1 MKKIKPK
8 YIIAIVI
15 TIIIIIMCF
24 SRCSKKGYTI
34 KYKLSNDKY
43 TFNILEMYTKKQKN
57 EMDNYYIEIKVR
69 DEIFNYQ
76 IYDKFN
82 NKKIVKDVYYFKND
96 EYTCI
101 YPIFAN
107 NYKVDIKCN
116 YKDYYY
122 NYVDL
127 VGVSDD
133 LDEFASSID
142 EYDIE
147 DFVDSN
153 NKYEEYKGIKLYK
166 DNMLDNYILSFT
178 NLKGISVIKDNIKNI
193 NIFDS
198 DLYTRKI
205 SGYSGKYY
213 FTAKYTGKHNFRE
226 IYIYDLTNYKCA
238 TVKSNENISTN
249 SYVQGIVDNE
259 VYIYDI
265 DNEKQYKL
273 YLKKNKIEEIR
284 NKNKKID
291 YYTGNGWTTI
301 SIAKANN
308 EYLFGDGFK
317 NDFDG
322 YDIINKYGNYK
333 SGFYY
338 LLKKGNNN
346 YEVYR
351 ASVMNKNVI
360 EYLFDVENPNSLVFV
375 QDTVFFIKNNNIYY
389 YNQTKGVRKVIE
401 YDELLFNNS
410 IIYHAF
416 LNK

>member
-1 MKKIKPK
+1 MKKKKLK
-8 YIIAIVI
+8 YIVI
-15 TIIIIIMCF
+15 FAIIIILIIICF

-107 NYKVDIKCN
+107 NYKADIKCN

-153 NKYEEYKGIKLYK
+153 DKYEEYKGIKLYK
-166 DNMLDNYILSFT
+166 DNMLDNYVLSFT

-205 SGYSGKYY
+205 SGYSDKYY

-226 IYIYDLTNYKCA
+226 IYIYDLTNYKCT

-249 SYVQGIVDNE
+249 SYVQGIVDNK
-259 VYIYDI
+259 VYI
-265 DNEKQYKL
+265 
-273 YLKKNKIEEIR
+273 
-284 NKNKKID
+284 
-291 YYTGNGWTTI
+291 
-301 SIAKANN
+301 
-308 EYLFGDGFK
+308 
-317 NDFDG
+317 
-322 YDIINKYGNYK
+322 
-333 SGFYY
+333 
-338 LLKKGNNN
+338 
-346 YEVYR
+346 
-351 ASVMNKNVI
+351 
-360 EYLFDVENPNSLVFV
+360 
-375 QDTVFFIKNNNIYY
+375 
-389 YNQTKGVRKVIE
+389 
-401 YDELLFNNS
+401 
-410 IIYHAF
+410 
-416 LNK
+416 

>member
-1 MKKIKPK
+1 MFRVLL
-8 YIIAIVI
+8 II
-15 TIIIIIMCF
+15 
-24 SRCSKKGYTI
+24 R
-34 KYKLSNDKY
+34 
-43 TFNILEMYTKKQKN
+43 
-57 EMDNYYIEIKVR
+57 
-69 DEIFNYQ
+69 
-76 IYDKFN
+76 
-82 NKKIVKDVYYFKND
+82 
-96 EYTCI
+96 
-101 YPIFAN
+101 
-107 NYKVDIKCN
+107 
-116 YKDYYY
+116 
-122 NYVDL
+122 
-127 VGVSDD
+127 
-133 LDEFASSID
+133 
-142 EYDIE
+142 
-147 DFVDSN
+147 
-153 NKYEEYKGIKLYK
+153 
-166 DNMLDNYILSFT
+166 
-178 NLKGISVIKDNIKNI
+178 
-193 NIFDS
+193 
-198 DLYTRKI
+198 
-205 SGYSGKYY
+205 
-213 FTAKYTGKHNFRE
+213 
-226 IYIYDLTNYKCA
+226 
-238 TVKSNENISTN
+238 
-249 SYVQGIVDNE
+249 
-259 VYIYDI
+259 YIYDI

-346 YEVYR
+346 YKVYR